1 MPTIDPKTGAITLTM
16 EEFAQM
22 QGTPPKGSGEE
33 SKSLADRWKE
43 KFAPKKAAAGAP
55 APAPA
60 NGNQQKTQPLT
71 REALYEASKKLSF
84 MDPTPEQMAKIQ
96 SGDIATLLEVQQD
109 GLRRVFADSAM
120 ASNGL
125 VQNSGQSSK
134 AETEQMIRE
143 MLNRHEGARQI
154 QAETGDYL
162 NIPGGD
168 ILVSALTQKFSAD
181 GTAPSEVGKQVS
193 AYLKDFSSNFGQQAN
208 QPSAREV
215 AQQEAQQSATDF

>member
-16 EEFAQM
+16 EEFTQM
-22 QGTPPKGSGEE
+22 QGTPPKGSSEE

-43 KFAPKKAAAGAP
+43 KFAPKKAAAAAPVP
-55 APAPA
+55 APA
-60 NGNQQKTQPLT
+60 GQQKTQPLT

-96 SGDIATLLEVQQD
+96 AGDIATLLEVQQD

-215 AQQEAQQSATDF
+215 AQVKAQQSATDF

>member
-16 EEFAQM
+16 EEFTQM
-22 QGTPPKGSGEE
+22 QGTPPKASQDE

-43 KFAPKKAAAGAP
+43 KFSPKPKAAEKPNAP
-55 APAPA
+55 PAQP
-60 NGNQQKTQPLT
+60 QTQPLT

-84 MDPTPEQMAKIQ
+84 MEPTAEQMAKIQ
-96 SGDIATLLEVQQD
+96 AGDMATLLEVQQD

-125 VQNSGQSSK
+125 VQNSGQSSR

-143 MLNRHEGARQI
+143 MLNRHEGAREI
-154 QAETGDYL
+154 QAQTGDFL

-193 AYLKDFSSNFGQQAN
+193 AYLKDFSSNFGQQAS
-208 QPSAREV
+208 QPNAREV
-215 AQQEAQQSATDF
+215 AQVEAQRSATDF